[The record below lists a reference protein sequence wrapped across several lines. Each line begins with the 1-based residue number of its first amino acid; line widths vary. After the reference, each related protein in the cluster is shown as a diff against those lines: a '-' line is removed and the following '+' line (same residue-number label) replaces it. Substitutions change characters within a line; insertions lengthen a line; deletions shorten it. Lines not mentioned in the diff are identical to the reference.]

1 MKAYDT
7 AKDPEWQ
14 KNITEKVKSGVNKG
28 IVNTKEFTVF
38 ISYINCLLIVRK
50 RFRLRIIRMS

>member
-28 IVNTKEFTVF
+28 IVNTKEFTKK
-38 ISYINCLLIVRK
+38 IQTKEY
-50 RFRLRIIRMS
+50 